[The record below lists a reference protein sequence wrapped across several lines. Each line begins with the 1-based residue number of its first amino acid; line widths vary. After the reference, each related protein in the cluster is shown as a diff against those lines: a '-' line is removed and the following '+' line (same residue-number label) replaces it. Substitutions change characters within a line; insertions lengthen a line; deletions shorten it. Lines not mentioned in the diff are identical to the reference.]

1 MLAAINTFQNHP
13 SDVNIKQREFN
24 IFNNTNKNVV
34 RKTIKNLNVRKTYQG
49 YLAVL
54 LSALNYWIR
63 IGEFPNEPKHADGM
77 PVHKKGQM

>member
-1 MLAAINTFQNHP
+1 MLIL
-13 SDVNIKQREFN
+13 KKEFNN

-34 RKTIKNLNVRKTYQG
+34 RKTITNLNVRKTYQG

-63 IGEFPNEPKHADGM
+63 IVEFPNELKHADGM